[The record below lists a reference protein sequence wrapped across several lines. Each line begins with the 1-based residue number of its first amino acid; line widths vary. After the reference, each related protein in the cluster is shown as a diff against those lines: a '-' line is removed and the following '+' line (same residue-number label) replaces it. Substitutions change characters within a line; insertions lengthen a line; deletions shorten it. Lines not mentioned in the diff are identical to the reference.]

1 MLETHEGSTVPFSLY
16 TYTPRT
22 EHAAWHTVGPYPVM
36 RLYYIVLRIM
46 EDFQAYSKHPKC
58 LLSLLVFNQ
67 QITDNLVTQPDVGD
81 KEASTLY
88 TFTRF
93 FNLEK

>member
-1 MLETHEGSTVPFSLY
+1 
-16 TYTPRT
+16 
-22 EHAAWHTVGPYPVM
+22 
-36 RLYYIVLRIM
+36 M